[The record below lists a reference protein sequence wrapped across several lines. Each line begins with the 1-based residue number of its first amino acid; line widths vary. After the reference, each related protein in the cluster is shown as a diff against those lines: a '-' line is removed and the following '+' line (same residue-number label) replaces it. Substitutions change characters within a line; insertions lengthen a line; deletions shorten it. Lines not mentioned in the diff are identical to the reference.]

1 MPVAYDFDYSGLV
14 DAPYAIPPEQVR
26 VRSVRQRQYMGYCRH
41 NNALLA
47 AAADFRAKRPALEA
61 VYSQIPGLSEG
72 TKRKA
77 LSYLGSFFNDIADD
91 AAVRSNLIKDCM
103 GA

>member
-1 MPVAYDFDYSGLV
+1 
-14 DAPYAIPPEQVR
+14 
-26 VRSVRQRQYMGYCRH
+26 MGYCRH
-41 NNALLA
+41 NTALLA

-61 VYSQIPGLSEG
+61 VYSQVPGLSEG

-77 LSYLGSFFNDIADD
+77 LSYLGSFFDDIAND
-91 AAVRSNLIKDCM
+91 AAVRSNLIKDCL